1 MGRRN
6 ANSPTNAKPFSLAA
20 MLFDCYGADGILL
33 NDSTKTSTANAS
45 LQHICK
51 AKTEDSLAKE
61 LQNLRFC
68 QQLYFN

>member
-1 MGRRN
+1 
-6 ANSPTNAKPFSLAA
+6 

-33 NDSTKTSTANAS
+33 NDSAKTSTANAT

-61 LQNLRFC
+61 LQNLRFLPAAVF
-68 QQLYFN
+68 QLSVRIKH